1 MKLIYNISLRLSL
14 VLFPLIALWAVVFYF
29 TMMDEINDE
38 ADDALED
45 YSELIVMR
53 VLAGEPLPRSN
64 EGSNNSY
71 TIIPVESGYVA
82 TRPSIDYYDTEVYIP
97 EKDETEPARVL
108 ATIFQDKDGNFY
120 ELKVAMPTFEK
131 DDLLETVMW
140 WVVWLYLFLLVTVS
154 GTTLW
159 VFHKSMLPLYELL
172 HWLDSYAP
180 GREVAPV
187 PNDTS
192 ITEFRRLNVAAQQAV
207 DRSEEL
213 FERQKQ
219 FIVNASHEL
228 QTPLAVLGGR
238 MEYLLDCAD
247 LDEETTGEI
256 IQMRRTLDH
265 IVRLNKTLLLLTK
278 IDNGQFPESTDIDL
292 VPLVEERKALYDD
305 IYGEH
310 KIRCR
315 LHLPGT
321 FSVRMDESLC
331 SILVSNLIKN
341 AYLHSADGAAVD
353 IRIEGNVLTV
363 INDGVSPLDEKH
375 IFERFYQGSQKE
387 GSTGLGL
394 ALVKAI
400 TDYYRLGLIYYFENG
415 RHHFGV
421 SWR

>member
-1 MKLIYNISLRLSL
+1 MSCCIGWIAMLPGAKSRLCRRYLYYRIPSIECCGTAGRGSLRG
-14 VLFPLIALWAVVFYF
+14 VVR
-29 TMMDEINDE
+29 
-38 ADDALED
+38 A
-45 YSELIVMR
+45 S
-53 VLAGEPLPRSN
+53 
-64 EGSNNSY
+64 
-71 TIIPVESGYVA
+71 
-82 TRPSIDYYDTEVYIP
+82 
-97 EKDETEPARVL
+97 
-108 ATIFQDKDGNFY
+108 
-120 ELKVAMPTFEK
+120 
-131 DDLLETVMW
+131 
-140 WVVWLYLFLLVTVS
+140 
-154 GTTLW
+154 
-159 VFHKSMLPLYELL
+159 
-172 HWLDSYAP
+172 
-180 GREVAPV
+180 
-187 PNDTS
+187 
-192 ITEFRRLNVAAQQAV
+192 
-207 DRSEEL
+207 
-213 FERQKQ
+213 KQ
-219 FIVNASHEL
+219 FIGNASHEL

-341 AYLHSADGAAVD
+341 AYLHIADGAAVD

-375 IFERFYQGSQKE
+375 IFERFYQGSQKKARQ
-387 GSTGLGL
+387 GS
-394 ALVKAI
+394 VWHWSKP
-400 TDYYRLGLIYYFENG
+400 
-415 RHHFGV
+415 
-421 SWR
+421 